1 MRHTF
6 ATLSIAAGS
15 KIEWISAPM
24 GHENIAVTLSRYS
37 KFLTPANEW
46 NVAQIDAF
54 YAASLQGQQ
63 RVSNDQKGE

>member
-1 MRHTF
+1 V
-6 ATLSIAAGS
+6 
-15 KIEWISAPM
+15 ISAPM

-46 NVAQIDAF
+46 NVAQINAF